1 MLRTE
6 DEIRDSAK
14 KILGFDENTGN
25 CWDKDTGTPVSKV
38 FL

>member
-14 KILGFDENTGN
+14 KILGFDEKTGN
-25 CWDKDTGTPVSKV
+25 FWDKDTGTLVSKV

>member
-14 KILGFDENTGN
+14 KILGFDEKTGN
-25 CWDKDTGTPVSKV
+25 GWDKDKGTPLSKV